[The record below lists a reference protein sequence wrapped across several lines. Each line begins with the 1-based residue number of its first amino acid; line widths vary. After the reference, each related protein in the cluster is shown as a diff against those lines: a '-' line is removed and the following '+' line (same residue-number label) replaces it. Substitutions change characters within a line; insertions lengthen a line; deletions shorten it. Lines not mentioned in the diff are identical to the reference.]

1 MSKPVNIIRRNIN
14 RLLIIN
20 SCPVLRGVIVDVPY
34 KKYLVENLE
43 GNKVTYFCSDLRL
56 DDLPSIL
63 GENGFE
69 INEVIAYNTKY
80 NSQKIDES
88 VEGIMFYS
96 PSTVQSFM
104 QNNDASGIAF
114 CIGESTAREAK
125 KHFEN
130 VRISKVPTVESV
142 IELVNDN
149 YV

>member
-1 MSKPVNIIRRNIN
+1 MSYYKTIKAIQQGLYEN
-14 RLLIIN
+14 
-20 SCPVLRGVIVDVPY
+20 DVP
-34 KKYLVENLE
+34 
-43 GNKVTYFCSDLRL
+43 
-56 DDLPSIL
+56 DDLYPL
-63 GENGFE
+63 FFDYYG
-69 INEVIAYNTKY
+69 
-80 NSQKIDES
+80 KIDES